1 MDENILQQKIDETVI
16 ALYQNREQEAMQQA
30 KELLLIFQNMIQ
42 NQTSEQVQ
50 AAGNFALLM
59 LRELL
64 ENYQSQDMIG
74 MPDCLLE
81 KAVLFTQFYFQ
92 KN

>member
-1 MDENILQQKIDETVI
+1 
-16 ALYQNREQEAMQQA
+16 MQR
-30 KELLLIFQNMIQ
+30 KDCLIFQNMIQ

-74 MPDCLLE
+74 MSDCLLE

>member
-16 ALYQNREQEAMQQA
+16 ALYQNREQEAMQQV

-50 AAGNFALLM
+50 AAGSFALLM

-64 ENYQSQDMIG
+64 ESYQNQDMIG
-74 MPDCLLE
+74 MADCLLG

>member
-30 KELLLIFQNMIQ
+30 KELLPIFQNMIQ

-74 MPDCLLE
+74 MADCLLE

>member
-1 MDENILQQKIDETVI
+1 
-16 ALYQNREQEAMQQA
+16 
-30 KELLLIFQNMIQ
+30 MIQ

-74 MPDCLLE
+74 MADCLLE

>member
-1 MDENILQQKIDETVI
+1 MDENVLQKKISETVI
-16 ALYQNREQEAMQQA
+16 MLYQNREQEAMQQV

-50 AAGNFALLM
+50 AAGDFAVLM

-64 ENYQSQDMIG
+64 ENYQNQDMIG
-74 MPDCLLE
+74 MADCLLE
-81 KAVLFTQFYFQ
+81 KAVLFMQFYFQ
-92 KN
+92 NN

>member
-64 ENYQSQDMIG
+64 ENYQSKDMIG
-74 MPDCLLE
+74 MADCLLE

>member
-50 AAGNFALLM
+50 AAGNFALYPL
-59 LRELL
+59 
-64 ENYQSQDMIG
+64 
-74 MPDCLLE
+74 
-81 KAVLFTQFYFQ
+81 
-92 KN
+92 